1 MPVQETEKK
10 SAEIL
15 PAEDIQKSQKLLPFL
30 NAKAEFHQNRIDTI
44 DEKIA
49 VKQDKIARN
58 EAKIEKLTAKAD
70 RLEDTCRMLKSTLGN
85 FPFVQKLIAAN
96 EEKIKNIRENKIPQR
111 QEKIKSHKE
120 KIKTLTNKRD
130 NVSHKLNRVVAL
142 NDTIKSFSI
151 GLNKERREV
160 FANAMERLNQAT
172 VDCLSDKKTA
182 LVMQKNELAQ
192 TYSLPDTST
201 VDKLNLQEKIKAVN
215 EKISL
220 IRLSSQLRRR
230 FPIWL
235 KTQLLVCLNLRKVP

>member
-49 VKQDKIARN
+49 AKQDKIARN

-96 EEKIKNIRENKIPQR
+96 EEKSRTSGKTKFRKGKR
-111 QEKIKSHKE
+111 KSSRTK
-120 KIKTLTNKRD
+120 KKSKRLLTS
-130 NVSHKLNRVVAL
+130 VTMYL
-142 NDTIKSFSI
+142 
-151 GLNKERREV
+151 
-160 FANAMERLNQAT
+160 
-172 VDCLSDKKTA
+172 
-182 LVMQKNELAQ
+182 
-192 TYSLPDTST
+192 TS
-201 VDKLNLQEKIKAVN
+201 
-215 EKISL
+215 
-220 IRLSSQLRRR
+220 
-230 FPIWL
+230 
-235 KTQLLVCLNLRKVP
+235 